1 MDSDIEGFLN
11 ANKSALL
18 KIHKKESEERGEGIL
33 HITKNVK
40 ENKIDVL
47 YLEISQIPENL
58 KNDIN
63 TKKESLNKDKKMIF
77 IFISNEDKETLLEI
91 EVKEQN

>member
-1 MDSDIEGFLN
+1 MDSDIENFLN
-11 ANKSALL
+11 VNKSTLL
-18 KIHKKESEERGEGIL
+18 QIHNKENEERGESIL

-47 YLEISQIPENL
+47 YLEMKQIPEKL

-63 TKKESLNKDKKMIF
+63 TKKENLTNGKKIIF
-77 IFISNEDKETLLEI
+77 IFISNENKETLLEI
-91 EVKEQN
+91 EIKDN

>member
-1 MDSDIEGFLN
+1 MDSDIENFLN
-11 ANKSALL
+11 VNKSTLL
-18 KIHKKESEERGEGIL
+18 QIHNKENEERGEGIL

-47 YLEISQIPENL
+47 YLEMKQIPEKL

-63 TKKESLNKDKKMIF
+63 TKKENLTNGKKIIF
-77 IFISNEDKETLLEI
+77 IFISNENKETLLEI
-91 EVKEQN
+91 EIKDN